1 MEEEKNKVTVNIF
14 GNKYTIKGDGNPE
27 YIQELAQFVDKKM
40 QEIVQFTSTISS
52 YKVAILAALNI
63 ADEFYRV
70 KIESEATQR
79 IVEERATNL
88 ITRIEEELK

>member
-1 MEEEKNKVTVNIF
+1 MEEEGKKVAVNIF
-14 GNKYTIKGDGNPE
+14 GNKYTIKGEGNPE

-63 ADEFYRV
+63 ADEFYKV
-70 KIESEATQR
+70 KTESEATQR